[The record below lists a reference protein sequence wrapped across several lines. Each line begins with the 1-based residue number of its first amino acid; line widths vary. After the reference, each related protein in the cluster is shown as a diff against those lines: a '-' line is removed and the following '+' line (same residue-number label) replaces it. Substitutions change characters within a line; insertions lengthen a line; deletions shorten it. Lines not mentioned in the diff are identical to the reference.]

1 VNAAEFDLW
10 LSDPHR
16 RTLVMGVL
24 NLTPDSF
31 SDGGKFPTAE
41 SAVEHALAITQA
53 GPDWLDIG
61 GESTRPG
68 SDPISPDEQIRR
80 TIPVI
85 RRLRAGSDIL
95 ISIDTTRASVAETA
109 LDAGANVVN
118 DISAGRDDPEMLP
131 MLARRKAAVVLSHM
145 QGTPR
150 TMQIDPAYQDVTG
163 EVSQFLLQR
172 RDAAVEAGI
181 ESRRI
186 LLDPGLGFG
195 KNLSHNLTLMADT
208 KTLARLGHPLVV
220 GPSRKSFIGRITGE
234 SRPEQRIFGSI
245 AACAVCAWEGAA
257 VLRVHDV
264 LPMVQLVR
272 MVQAITGAK
281 SSDFLKD

>member
-1 VNAAEFDLW
+1 MNAAEFDFW
-10 LSDPHR
+10 LNDPHR
-16 RTLVMGVL
+16 RTLVMGIL

-31 SDGGKFPTAE
+31 SDGGKFSTIE
-41 SAVEHALAITQA
+41 SAVEHALTMAEA
-53 GPDWLDIG
+53 GADWLDVG

-68 SDPISPDEQIRR
+68 SEPVPPDEQIRR
-80 TIPVI
+80 TTPVI
-85 RRLRAGSDIL
+85 RHIRAVSDIL
-95 ISIDTTRASVAETA
+95 ISIDTTRGSVAEAA

-118 DISAGRDDPEMLP
+118 DISAGRDDPEMFP
-131 MLARRKAAVVLSHM
+131 MLAQRKAAVVLSHM

-150 TMQIDPAYQDVTG
+150 TMQENTVYEDVTA
-163 EVSQFLLQR
+163 EVSRFLLQR
-172 RDAAVEAGI
+172 RDAAVDAGI

-195 KNLSHNLTLMADT
+195 KNLSHNLKLMTDT
-208 KTLARLGHPLVV
+208 NILAKLGHPLVV

-264 LPMVQLVR
+264 LPMVQTIR
-272 MVQAITGAK
+272 MVQAIAGAK

>member
-1 VNAAEFDLW
+1 MNAAEFDFW
-10 LSDPHR
+10 LNDPHR
-16 RTLVMGVL
+16 RTLVMGIL

-31 SDGGKFPTAE
+31 SDGGKFSTIE
-41 SAVEHALAITQA
+41 SAVEHALTMAEA
-53 GPDWLDIG
+53 GADWLDVG

-68 SDPISPDEQIRR
+68 SEPVPPDEQIRR

-85 RRLRAGSDIL
+85 RHIRAVSDIL
-95 ISIDTTRASVAETA
+95 ISIDTTRGSVAEAA

-118 DISAGRDDPEMLP
+118 DISAGRDDPEMFP
-131 MLARRKAAVVLSHM
+131 MLARRKVAVVLSHM

-150 TMQIDPAYQDVTG
+150 NMQENPVYEDVTA
-163 EVSQFLLQR
+163 EVSRFLLQR
-172 RDAAVEAGI
+172 RDAAVDAGI

-195 KNLSHNLTLMADT
+195 KNLSHNLKLMTDT
-208 KTLARLGHPLVV
+208 NILAKLGHPLVV

-264 LPMVQLVR
+264 LPMVQTIR
-272 MVQAITGAK
+272 MVQAIAGAK